1 MLPISHLPMASNG
14 NKLSAKGL
22 ITRQYIIETAA
33 GLMLTHGVEATTLE
47 TIQNEASVSPS
58 QLYHYFSDKHAIV
71 LAVLDYQT
79 ESVLAVQ
86 RQGLVQLKTF
96 ADLHTWRDI
105 MVHSQQELNCAGGCP
120 IGSLTNQVGRTDH
133 IARQAIL
140 QAMSRWEHTL
150 QTGLEAMRKEG
161 ILRPETPTRRLAV
174 TLLAT
179 VQGGLLLTDIYA
191 ATTSLEVALNTVIE
205 HIASYR
211 TEDAPAMLS

>member
-1 MLPISHLPMASNG
+1 MTSASPPTASNG
-14 NKLSAKGL
+14 NKLSTKGL
-22 ITRQYIIETAA
+22 TTRQHIIEISAE
-33 GLMLTHGVEATTLE
+33 LMLKHGVEATTLE
-47 TIQNEASVSPS
+47 MIQNEAGVSPS

-86 RQGLVQLKTF
+86 RQGLAQLRTF
-96 ADLHTWRDI
+96 ADLYTWRDI
-105 MVHSQQELNCAGGCP
+105 MVHSQQGLDCAGGCP

-140 QAMSRWEHTL
+140 RAMNRWESTL
-150 QTGLEAMRKEG
+150 QTGLETMRKEG
-161 ILRPETPTRRLAV
+161 VLQPRTPARQLAV

-179 VQGGLLLTDIYA
+179 VQGGLLLTDIHA

-211 TEDAPAMLS
+211 VDDAPAMLS